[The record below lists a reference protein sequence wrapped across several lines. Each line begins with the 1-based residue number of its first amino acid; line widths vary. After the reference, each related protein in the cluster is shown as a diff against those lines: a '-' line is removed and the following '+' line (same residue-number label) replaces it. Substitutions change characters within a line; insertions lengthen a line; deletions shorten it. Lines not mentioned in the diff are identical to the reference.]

1 MGAMNRLFTAPPP
14 PPPLSLPKSHHFT
27 ELPNHGVQT
36 ETVVPGHGVQ
46 TETVVPGHGVQTVV
60 PTVLGAF

>member
-14 PPPLSLPKSHHFT
+14 PLPKSHHCT

-46 TETVVPGHGVQTVV
+46 TVVPGHGVQTVV